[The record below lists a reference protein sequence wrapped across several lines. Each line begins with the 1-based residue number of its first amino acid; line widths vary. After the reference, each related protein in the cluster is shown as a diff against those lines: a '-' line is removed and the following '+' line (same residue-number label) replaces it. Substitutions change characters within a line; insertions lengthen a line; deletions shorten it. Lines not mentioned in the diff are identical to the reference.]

1 MENNNLKL
9 PLSSIFD
16 GIFDM
21 DNDVPQ
27 FKMLIDGKWKEAMA
41 GLHFDVHTP
50 INGSVIAGA
59 PMAQKIDVNSA
70 VTAAQE
76 NREIRELPGVER
88 IDIFNCAAGLME
100 LHKDEFARIL
110 QIEAGKSIK
119 DAQGEVEATVQR
131 LKLTMEEAK
140 RISGDYMPGDWSHDA
155 AGKMALVIREP
166 IGIVAVISP
175 FNYPLFIAAT
185 KIIPA
190 LLAGNSV
197 VVKPSSFNPISALLF
212 VRVLEASGVPEG
224 CLNIVTGKGEE
235 VGDALVKHERVGMI
249 NFTGSTPTG
258 KGIAQMASM
267 KKLHLE
273 LGGKGYAL
281 VLEDAD
287 LDLAAQ
293 KCVFGSFKFSG
304 QRCDAISAVLAV
316 ESIADDLCDKI
327 VKEAD
332 RWKFGDSRDGSVMA
346 GPVINQA
353 AAMRIHGMVMDAIEK
368 GARLLLGGKFQG
380 SYYEP
385 TVLDHVPMS
394 SVISQEET
402 FGPVVAILRP
412 KDEDEAL
419 RIARQSK
426 YGLESCIFSRDF
438 YRIWRIAKG
447 LECGEVTVNDY
458 PSHGVGYFPFG
469 GIKDSGIGREGIGYS
484 IDEMTNLKTI
494 VFNLEAGGLGKREQ
508 AVATCKTG
516 ASRIQKAGT
525 EKPRR
530 GVKRSDLFL
539 LRFDI

>member
-1 MENNNLKL
+1 
-9 PLSSIFD
+9 
-16 GIFDM
+16 
-21 DNDVPQ
+21 
-27 FKMLIDGKWKEAMA
+27 
-41 GLHFDVHTP
+41 
-50 INGSVIAGA
+50 
-59 PMAQKIDVNSA
+59 
-70 VTAAQE
+70 
-76 NREIRELPGVER
+76 
-88 IDIFNCAAGLME
+88 
-100 LHKDEFARIL
+100 
-110 QIEAGKSIK
+110 
-119 DAQGEVEATVQR
+119 
-131 LKLTMEEAK
+131 MEEAK

-155 AGKMALVIREP
+155 VGKMALVIREP
-166 IGIVAVISP
+166 IGIAAVISP
-175 FNYPLFIAAT
+175 FNYPLFIAST

-212 VRVLEASGVPEG
+212 VRVLEASGIPEG

-235 VGDALVKHERVGMI
+235 VGDALVRHERVGMI
-249 NFTGSTPTG
+249 NFTGSTPIG
-258 KGIAQMASM
+258 KGIAQMAGM

-287 LDLAAQ
+287 LDLAAE

-327 VKEAD
+327 VREAD
-332 RWKFGDSRDGSVMA
+332 RWKFGDPRDGSVMA
-346 GPVINQA
+346 GPVINSA
-353 AAMRIHGMVMDAIEK
+353 AAMRIHGMVTDAIEK

-385 TVLDHVPMS
+385 TVLDHVPIS

-426 YGLESCIFSRDF
+426 YGLESCVFSRDF
-438 YRIWRIAKG
+438 YRIWRIAKR

-508 AVATCKTG
+508 AVAACKTG
-516 ASRIQKAGT
+516 VSKKSKGRNRKDR
-525 EKPRR
+525 EEE
-530 GVKRSDLFL
+530 
-539 LRFDI
+539 